1 MVKAKNINSK
11 MIVDCSHGNSG
22 KSFKNQPLVVDSII
36 GQINN
41 GERNICG
48 LMIES
53 NILEGCQKHDVKNGK
68 EGLEYGKS
76 ITDECVSMEESIK
89 MLEKLSKINIQ

>member
-1 MVKAKNINSK
+1 
-11 MIVDCSHGNSG
+11 
-22 KSFKNQPLVVDSII
+22 
-36 GQINN
+36 
-41 GERNICG
+41 
-48 LMIES
+48 MIES

-89 MLEKLSKINIQ
+89 MLEKLSKIIIQ